1 MPAIDAYHS
10 RVSNVLGLRRVF
22 AVVPEPNSPLTFNQT
37 ITWIRVWYNI
47 KKQGGAVASFGVG
60 LVLRQERLRQDLSLS
75 DIAGQTRISERYLE
89 AIEQENFET
98 LPGVVFTRNFVRQYA
113 SALKVDPE
121 PILAELPKV
130 DLATTPLPDP
140 PARVKRSKWD
150 PRWTSS
156 IASLTWSG
164 LAIGAAFAA
173 YLHFNRPA
181 WSLRFLSPSALIQ
194 SVSAATPV
202 REVSPAGENA
212 AQSVQEGSRP
222 GSAHAGPVSAATRAP
237 AAEKSTTPAAR
248 RDNAARPIQVV
259 LTAHAPAWV
268 QVVAD
273 GKTAFI
279 GTLQPND
286 SRSIAADALVKLVT
300 GNAGGIGISLNGKT
314 LEPLGPSGQIRTV
327 KLTAEGLQFVQK
339 TPPPVPDP
347 L

>member
-1 MPAIDAYHS
+1 
-10 RVSNVLGLRRVF
+10 
-22 AVVPEPNSPLTFNQT
+22 
-37 ITWIRVWYNI
+37 
-47 KKQGGAVASFGVG
+47 
-60 LVLRQERLRQDLSLS
+60 
-75 DIAGQTRISERYLE
+75 
-89 AIEQENFET
+89 
-98 LPGVVFTRNFVRQYA
+98 
-113 SALKVDPE
+113 
-121 PILAELPKV
+121 
-130 DLATTPLPDP
+130 LPDP

-156 IASLTWSG
+156 IASLTWSV

-202 REVSPAGENA
+202 REVSPAGHSAAAPPAISPAGEKA
-212 AQSVQEGSRP
+212 AQSVQARS
-222 GSAHAGPVSAATRAP
+222 SAA
-237 AAEKSTTPAAR
+237 AAR
-248 RDNAARPIQVV
+248 RDNTTRPIQVV

-314 LEPLGPSGQIRTV
+314 VEPLGPSGQIRTV
-327 KLTAEGLQFVQK
+327 KLTAEGLQFVEK
-339 TPPPVPDP
+339 TPPPAPDP